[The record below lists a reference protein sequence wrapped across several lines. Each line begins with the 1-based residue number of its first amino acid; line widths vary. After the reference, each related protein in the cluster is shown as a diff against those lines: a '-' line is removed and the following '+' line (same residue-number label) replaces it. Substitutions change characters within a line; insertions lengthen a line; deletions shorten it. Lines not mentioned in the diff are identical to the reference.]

1 MRSLLA
7 DTGHGPPSEDGFT
20 LIEVVLALTLL
31 LIGVLGMFTAFTA
44 SQRLSLV
51 SERHA
56 TMVHIGQK
64 EIERLEGIPFSQVGI
79 TSSPV
84 HSIDPANP
92 DYYVVG
98 GSPPTLQVN
107 RSTGTAEPL
116 IIDPAGG
123 AITHTQPW
131 SEGQLSGQIYD
142 YVTWTQDTRCSPGCT
157 GAQNYKRLTVAV
169 SVGQGLHPTPVFVS
183 SLLADPQAAPA
194 GGVSNGSGGNPL
206 VDPTTTCKDSSGATQ
221 PCMSPILSGNPN
233 TWFLRDW
240 PATSG
245 GSPQPPSADH
255 NTHPT
260 VGAVNGLLC
269 TTLTALASIA
279 GNIAGCPVPDLMDPN
294 QPSPTATTLYH
305 YSKDL
310 GTTGYPGGTVLQ
322 PVCAT
327 GLCSGSTGG
336 GTGKTSDCSGGAFTS
351 TLLNVQSH
359 MWVSSPVT
367 ATTTLTGDGGVNLFT
382 QTLGST
388 QGVVSF
394 CIEIYDIPP
403 SGSAGSLADILAWP
417 PVDLGGA
424 GYVAATDPATG
435 GNWPTSPTQL
445 SYIFNFRGSNGR
457 VSIAS
462 GHRIGIRMW
471 VKVNVNLPIDLIYD
485 NPLYPTQV
493 QLNSL

>member
-1 MRSLLA
+1 MS
-7 DTGHGPPSEDGFT
+7 SEEGFT
-20 LIEVVLALTLL
+20 LIEMVLALTVLL
-31 LIGVLGMFTAFTA
+31 VGILGMFTGFNA

-56 TMVHIGQK
+56 TMAHIAQK
-64 EIERLEGIPFSQVGI
+64 EIERVEGIPYSQIGL
-79 TSSPV
+79 TSTPA
-84 HSIDPANP
+84 HSTDPTNP
-92 DYYVVG
+92 DYYVAA
-98 GSPPTLQVN
+98 GSTLQVN
-107 RSTGTAEPL
+107 RSTGATESLAV
-116 IIDPAGG
+116 DTVNG
-123 AITHTQPW
+123 AVLHTQSW
-131 SEGQLSGQIYD
+131 SEGQLTGQIYD
-142 YVTWTQDTRCSPGCT
+142 YVTWTTDANCSPGCT
-157 GAQNYKRLTVAV
+157 GSQNYKRLTVAV
-169 SVGQGLHPTPVFVS
+169 TVGQGLHPTPVYLS
-183 SLLADPQAAPA
+183 SLIADPQAAPS

-206 VDPTTTCKDSSGATQ
+206 VDPTTTCKDAAGNTQ

-233 TWFLRDW
+233 TWFLHDW
-240 PATSG
+240 PATSAG
-245 GSPQPPSADH
+245 TPSPPSGDH

-260 VGAVNGLLC
+260 VGVVNSLLC
-269 TTLTALASIA
+269 TTSTTLALL
-279 GNIAGCPVPDLMDPN
+279 GGLNIGGCPVPDLMDPN
-294 QPSPTATTLYH
+294 QPSPVGTTLYH

-310 GTTGYPGGTVLQ
+310 GTSGYPGGTLLQ

-336 GTGKTSDCSGGAFTS
+336 GTGKTSDCSGGAFTN

-359 MWVSSPVT
+359 MWVTSPVT
-367 ATTTLTGDGGVNLFT
+367 ATTTLTGDGGVSLFT
-382 QTLGST
+382 QTLGAA

-403 SGSAGSLADILAWP
+403 SGSAGSLTDILAWP

-445 SYIFNFRGSNGR
+445 SYIFNFRGTNGR
-457 VSIAS
+457 VSIAP

-471 VKVNVNLPIDLIYD
+471 VKVNVNLPIALIYD
-485 NPLYPTQV
+485 NPLYPAQV